1 MLHLLHLIADSRVKI
16 ISRKAVRPAHPPLVF
31 LTELPESLLIQD
43 NSVIF
48 QVEIIVSGNGI
59 GNLTPG
65 CNNGFLSL
73 LTTGGKKQQSSEK
86 MDIYANSVQFS
97 LILRAKVIIFLQI

>member
-1 MLHLLHLIADSRVKI
+1 MVQS
-16 ISRKAVRPAHPPLVF
+16 
-31 LTELPESLLIQD
+31 LTEQIVRTQMPSAIVVVRLRTRQCKCYQFTVAL
-43 NSVIF
+43 NIF
-48 QVEIIVSGNGI
+48 QVEFIVSGNGI
-59 GNLTPG
+59 SNLTPG